1 MNAGDTSIVE
11 EPGEKEN
18 GPALKK
24 KKSVKFASKA
34 DEEDD
39 AWQSVEI
46 KKLEYRV
53 TELLVVNEDLR
64 EKLEK
69 KKYDEVYRE
78 NEMLKL
84 ELKNMYCIQEEN
96 KDLKEDLER
105 MKSMTYEDRMKEAM
119 EENKRL
125 RRRNGE
131 LIIKVTDIE
140 EELEKL
146 KGEKTDRTL
155 DAEVQMAHLKA
166 LQGPFNQVRPQTSG
180 AALGRRHDDIF
191 GLEETTTDD
200 FDKELNDMILKNQQR
215 LAELQSD
222 IKEVSK

>member
-1 MNAGDTSIVE
+1 MVDEA
-11 EPGEKEN
+11 GEKEN
-18 GPALKK
+18 GHALKK

-34 DEEDD
+34 DEEDE

-96 KDLKEDLER
+96 KDLREDLER
-105 MKSMTYEDRMKEAM
+105 MKSMTYEDRMKEAL

-131 LIIKVTDIE
+131 LIIKV
-140 EELEKL
+140 K
-146 KGEKTDRTL
+146 
-155 DAEVQMAHLKA
+155 
-166 LQGPFNQVRPQTSG
+166 
-180 AALGRRHDDIF
+180 
-191 GLEETTTDD
+191 
-200 FDKELNDMILKNQQR
+200 
-215 LAELQSD
+215 
-222 IKEVSK
+222 